1 MSDFVKCASTT
12 DFADNENKAIEVEG
26 QSILICNTK
35 EGFLRLRICA
45 RTSCNRLRAGAFGGV
60 LSFCPLHGQR
70 FNLKDGAPIGSLTDK
85 PLRCFELA
93 IEGED
98 ILVKL

>member
-26 QSILICNTK
+26 VYLDLQNK

-45 RTSCNRLRAGAFGGV
+45 RTSCNRLRAGAFGV
-60 LSFCPLHGQR
+60 FLSFALCMASVLI
-70 FNLKDGAPIGSLTDK
+70 LKMA
-85 PLRCFELA
+85 RQLA
-93 IEGED
+93 
-98 ILVKL
+98 V